1 MNKEIN
7 PFMFIPLMLIAYWV
21 IIILFV
27 NYNESIQYRI
37 LRYTGIVQFN
47 WYYTQCNASVSK
59 LHTETVPAQ
68 HNTRHK
74 ANGRQTDGR

>member
-1 MNKEIN
+1 VPKTAKLETLQKLSVSGPSLGKKTFQAGIYKN
-7 PFMFIPLMLIAYWV
+7 
-21 IIILFV
+21 
-27 NYNESIQYRI
+27 
-37 LRYTGIVQFN
+37 RYTSGQSVIKI
-47 WYYTQCNASVSK
+47 VSK